1 MSLTKSSYS
10 MLRGAPV
17 NVLDF
22 GALGD
27 GTGRTPAD
35 TGVDIL
41 NAPWNTW
48 DNTPFKDLPAWSPF
62 YANPQG
68 TFQPARVKPFAN
80 DDTWDYIGIS
90 LALWAPA
97 TAGGKSVYLP
107 AGNYKINATSATP
120 KGGYQGLLIMKDQEQ
135 AIFGAGPYETEI
147 TWKESAVYFNNTS
160 VGANNTFKLFTLY
173 RTGGP
178 PTNLAE
184 FALVGPSNYSATANN
199 MTLLNCEN
207 INGVTFRDLWLSSAF
222 WGIAASTSSGDSH
235 AREITSEFLFG
246 ASLYCDAT
254 SDITVDFVN
263 FWASATVPGQKGID
277 ALGRVCVTNSRFV
290 GFYGNSIKAANGV
303 ISNNLI
309 TAAAG
314 DAFINITSDCIINGN
329 QITGSSPAPMIFV
342 VSNATIV
349 GNYIKQ
355 TANHPCINVGDG
367 TASSA
372 TYLNITGNTFIKTN
386 SASEPQNY
394 AIVAIENNVGYTEA
408 ATASTLITSNTFQG
422 RALNTIGAAT
432 MANNII

>member
-10 MLRGAPV
+10 LLRGAPI

-35 TGVDIL
+35 TGVDIM

-48 DNTPFKDLPAWSPF
+48 DGTPFKTNAAWSPYYSGGVF
-62 YANPQG
+62 SPPRA
-68 TFQPARVKPFAN
+68 KPFAN

-90 LALWAPA
+90 LALWQPA
-97 TAGGKSVYLP
+97 VAGGKSVYIP
-107 AGNYKINATSATP
+107 AGTYKINATSATP

-147 TWKESAVYFNNTS
+147 TWKENETYFNNTS
-160 VGANNTFKLFTLY
+160 VGTPNTFKLFTLY

-184 FALVGPSNYSATANN
+184 FALIGPANYSATANN

-207 INGVTFRDLWLSSAF
+207 INGVTFRDLWLSSAY
-222 WGIAASTSSGDSH
+222 WGIAASTNSGDSH
-235 AREITSEFLFG
+235 ARGITAEFLFG
-246 ASLYCDAT
+246 ASLYCDAG
-254 SDITVDFVN
+254 SEISLDFVN
-263 FWASATVPGQKGID
+263 FWASAVVPGQKGVH
-277 ALGRVCVTNSRFV
+277 ALGRVSITNSRFV
-290 GFYGNSIKAANGV
+290 GFYGNSIKAANGL
-303 ISNNLI
+303 ISNNYLTGTFIEPMLEI
-309 TAAAG
+309 T
-314 DAFINITSDCIINGN
+314 NNCIINNN
-329 QITGSSPAPMIFV
+329 QFVGGGSTFMINV
-342 VSNATIV
+342 VSSATVV
-349 GNYIKQ
+349 GNYFKQ
-355 TANHPCINVGDG
+355 TANHPCINMGNG

-394 AIVAIENNVGYTEA
+394 AIIALESNVGYTQA
-408 ATASTLITSNTFQG
+408 ATSSALVANNTFQG